1 MPGISDLIDDKVG
14 SDPHARQIT
23 HVRVNENTRRIELV
37 IAVSMRRLAHRPP
50 RAGGRRVFP

>member
-14 SDPHARQIT
+14 SEIT

-37 IAVSMRRLAHRPP
+37 IAASMRRLAHRPP
-50 RAGGRRVFP
+50 RAGGRRVLP